1 MALVYE
7 NGWQLVAMAEVYG
20 NRTHQPYGS
29 RTARRF

>member
-1 MALVYE
+1 VAFVYE
-7 NGWQLVAMAEVYG
+7 NGSQLLEMAEVYG